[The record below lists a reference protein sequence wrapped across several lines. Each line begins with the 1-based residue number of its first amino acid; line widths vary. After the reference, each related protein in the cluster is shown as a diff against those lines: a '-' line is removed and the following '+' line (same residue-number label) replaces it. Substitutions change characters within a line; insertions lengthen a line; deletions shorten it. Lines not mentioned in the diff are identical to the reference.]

1 MSNIQE
7 IPPDEATGLLRRLF
21 DQAVQR
27 SGRVWG
33 IVRVM
38 SLNPP
43 VLRSSMDFYRAVMF
57 GYSPLSRWRRE
68 MLAVVTARAVDCF
81 Y

>member
-1 MSNIQE
+1 MSNIRE
-7 IPPDEATGLLRRLF
+7 IPPDEATGLLSRLF

-57 GYSPLSRWRRE
+57 GSSPLSRWRRE